1 MTLRVL
7 VCRVEQEPVVEEVT
21 PGFESLQ
28 KIVGGY
34 LEYICIEEGIDLWCN
49 EEGRILNLPLN
60 RRFAARAP
68 TVEPGVA
75 VIKMD
80 ENLADPGQW
89 GYHAIHGDFF
99 LARSDSEGSTTS
111 LTDEDIQRFSKLFAL
126 RCATCS
132 EALEHAG
139 AVYCGATCAARAA

>member
-28 KIVGGY
+28 KVVGGG
-34 LEYICIEEGIDLWCN
+34 LEYIAIEEGIDLWCN
-49 EEGRILNLPLN
+49 DEGRIMGLPLN

-68 TVEPGVA
+68 SVEPGVA

-80 ENLADPGQW
+80 DNLADPGQW
-89 GYHAIHGDFF
+89 GYHQIHGDFF
-99 LARSDSEGSTTS
+99 LARNDAEGSTTS
-111 LTDEDIQRFSKLFAL
+111 LTDEDIQRFTKLFGL
-126 RCATCS
+126 RCVTCS
-132 EALEHAG
+132 EALKHAG
-139 AVYCGATCAARAA
+139 AVYCGAACAAQAA